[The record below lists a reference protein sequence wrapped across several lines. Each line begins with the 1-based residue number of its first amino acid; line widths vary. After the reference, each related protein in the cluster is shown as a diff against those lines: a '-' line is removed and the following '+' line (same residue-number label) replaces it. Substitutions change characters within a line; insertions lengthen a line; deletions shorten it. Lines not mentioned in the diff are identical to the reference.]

1 MTYDNDLINTVLY
14 EYYNT
19 DIIIT
24 DLAKKYHVSPK
35 SIYNWRKKVN
45 ENDYIGKDIK
55 SARKNEICHER
66 KEYKCK
72 LTTEIRQYI
81 DNCINKNKII
91 DTSKFLKHIR
101 KTFKINLCRS
111 TLYKWFDKMNI
122 TYKKINVKKTYITKQ
137 KEKKLKE
144 LHDKID
150 KVENKNLIISLD
162 ECHFETNKCQ
172 HKGWNHKGKKLYRKT
187 YSKIRK
193 GVSLLMA
200 ISKEKVIGYE
210 ISEKAF
216 NGQTFTDFIKSID
229 NNNNTYLMDNAR
241 IHHSKIFK
249 QYMGTQTSKIIYNVP
264 YNPETNPIE
273 HVFSSLKNNVIKLN
287 TRTLSELKKS
297 IKKSIKKIKKS
308 HLENYFRYSLNI

>member
-81 DNCINKNKII
+81 DNCINKNK
-91 DTSKFLKHIR
+91 S
-101 KTFKINLCRS
+101 
-111 TLYKWFDKMNI
+111 
-122 TYKKINVKKTYITKQ
+122 
-137 KEKKLKE
+137 
-144 LHDKID
+144 
-150 KVENKNLIISLD
+150 
-162 ECHFETNKCQ
+162 Q

-249 QYMGTQTSKIIYNVP
+249 QYKGTQ
-264 YNPETNPIE
+264 
-273 HVFSSLKNNVIKLN
+273 
-287 TRTLSELKKS
+287 
-297 IKKSIKKIKKS
+297 
-308 HLENYFRYSLNI
+308 